1 MPYLRLPNGS
11 YVEVDEGVSAQE
23 ALARARQKFPD
34 AFEKAPTPD
43 TGFTGAF
50 KSSLE
55 NLKGEA
61 ALVAGK
67 TGLMDLAEAEKYAK
81 KKEKLS
87 KQMFTPTEEG
97 WTEAP
102 ITKLKELFRSEEHT
116 S

>member
-81 KKEKLS
+81 KKEKLRDRKS
-87 KQMFTPTEEG
+87 TR
-97 WTEAP
+97 
-102 ITKLKELFRSEEHT
+102 LNSSHT
-116 S
+116 